1 MFERRDKLLKNTE
14 SEQRSPT
21 FVQIL
26 IVNQQFPFSLSVIFT
41 THNEAPNIRAALES
55 VAPWASD
62 ILVVD
67 AFSTDGT
74 VEIIE
79 QFGGIR
85 LLQRAYFG
93 PADQK
98 NWAIPQAK
106 NDWVLLMDA
115 DERATP
121 EMRDEIAK
129 ILRGYFELNTSLR
142 GTKQINEAFKTSS
155 NVSSSVVK
163 NENLDALENN
173 ELELINNSN
182 SSNITIFDGYW
193 IGFTHFFMGKK
204 VRFSGWQ
211 NDKTIRLIQ
220 RDRCRYND
228 NRVHEEIVTEGRKM
242 GRLNAKFDHY
252 TFRDIAHFV
261 QKQQRYAAWSAI
273 DHDKKTGRITAF
285 HFVVKPFFRFFKHYF
300 LKLGVLDGKIGFI
313 IAAVAAWSVFLRYV
327 KIVENR
333 QLRQQ
338 NPKA

>member
-1 MFERRDKLLKNTE
+1 MT
-14 SEQRSPT
+14 P
-21 FVQIL
+21 
-26 IVNQQFPFSLSVIFT
+26 QFPLPISVIFT
-41 THNEAPNIRAALES
+41 TYNEAPNIRAALES
-55 VAPWASD
+55 VATWATD

-67 AFSTDGT
+67 SFSTDGT
-74 VEIIE
+74 VEIVE
-79 QFGGIR
+79 QFGDIR
-85 LLQRAYFG
+85 LLKRAYFG

-106 NDWVLLMDA
+106 NEWVLLMDA

-121 EMRDEIAK
+121 EMRDEIAE
-129 ILRGYFELNTSLR
+129 ILRGCFELNTSLR
-142 GTKQINEAFKTSS
+142 DTKQ
-155 NVSSSVVK
+155 K
-163 NENLDALENN
+163 NEELKRGVDDGSEGNGNDK
-173 ELELINNSN
+173 LELSKESN
-182 SSNITIFDGYW
+182 SSNINQLDGCW
-193 IGFTHFFMGKK
+193 VGFTHFFMGRK

-228 NRVHEEIVTEGRKM
+228 NRVHEEIMTEGRKM

-273 DHDKKTGRITAF
+273 DHDKKTGRVTAF

-300 LKLGVLDGKIGFI
+300 LKLGVLDGQIGFI

-327 KIVENR
+327 KIIENR

-338 NPKA
+338 NSKG

>member
-1 MFERRDKLLKNTE
+1 MN
-14 SEQRSPT
+14 S
-21 FVQIL
+21 
-26 IVNQQFPFSLSVIFT
+26 QFPLPISVIFT
-41 THNEAPNIRAALES
+41 TYNEAPNIRAALTS
-55 VAPWASD
+55 VAPWAAD

-67 AFSTDGT
+67 SFSTDGT
-74 VEIIE
+74 VEIVE
-79 QFGGIR
+79 QFGGVR

-98 NWAIPQAK
+98 NWAIPQAQ
-106 NDWVLLMDA
+106 NEWILLMDA

-121 EMRDEIAK
+121 AMRDEIAE
-129 ILRGYFELNTSLR
+129 ILRGYAELNTSLR
-142 GTKQINEAFKTSS
+142 GTKQ
-155 NVSSSVVK
+155 K
-163 NENLDALENN
+163 NEELKDATKGELRGNGN
-173 ELELINNSN
+173 DKLELINNSN
-182 SSNITIFDGYW
+182 SNNINIFDGYW

-228 NRVHEEIVTEGRKM
+228 NRVHEEIMTEGRKM

-273 DHDKKTGRITAF
+273 DHDKKTGRVTAF

-300 LKLGVLDGKIGFI
+300 LKLGVLDGQIGFI

-327 KIVENR
+327 KIIENR

-338 NPKA
+338 NSKG

>member
-1 MFERRDKLLKNTE
+1 MT
-14 SEQRSPT
+14 P
-21 FVQIL
+21 
-26 IVNQQFPFSLSVIFT
+26 QFPLPISVIFT
-41 THNEAPNIRAALES
+41 THNEAPNIQAALAS
-55 VAPWASD
+55 VAAWATD

-67 AFSTDGT
+67 SFSTDGT
-74 VEIIE
+74 VDIIE
-79 QFGGIR
+79 RFGGIR

-106 NDWVLLMDA
+106 NAWVLLMDA

-121 EMRDEIAK
+121 EMRDEIAE
-129 ILRGYFELNTSLR
+129 ILRGSLELKIKNEGLKGGVNDGLAAIKNDKLELN
-142 GTKQINEAFKTSS
+142 I
-155 NVSSSVVK
+155 
-163 NENLDALENN
+163 
-173 ELELINNSN
+173 NSN
-182 SSNITIFDGYW
+182 SNNINDFDGYW

-228 NRVHEEIVTEGRKM
+228 SRVHEEIVTEGRKM

-252 TFRDIAHFV
+252 TFRDIDHFV

-273 DHDKKTGRITAF
+273 DHDKKTGRVTAF
-285 HFVVKPFFRFFKHYF
+285 HFVVKPMFRFFKHYF

-333 QLRQQ
+333 QSQQ
-338 NPKA
+338 RHTQG

>member
-1 MFERRDKLLKNTE
+1 MTPQSLL
-14 SEQRSPT
+14 P
-21 FVQIL
+21 I
-26 IVNQQFPFSLSVIFT
+26 SVILT
-41 THNEAPNIRAALES
+41 TYNEAPNIRAALES
-55 VAPWASD
+55 VAPWVAD

-67 AFSTDGT
+67 SFSTDGT
-74 VEIIE
+74 VEIVE
-79 QFGGIR
+79 QFGGVR

-106 NDWVLLMDA
+106 NAWVLLMDA
-115 DERATP
+115 DERVTL
-121 EMRDEIAK
+121 EMRDEIAEVLLKLK
-129 ILRGYFELNTSLR
+129 IKNEELEGLNSNELNS
-142 GTKQINEAFKTSS
+142 IS
-155 NVSSSVVK
+155 
-163 NENLDALENN
+163 
-173 ELELINNSN
+173 NSN
-182 SSNITIFDGYW
+182 SSKINDLDGYW
-193 IGFTHFFMGKK
+193 IGFTHFFMGQK

-242 GRLNAKFDHY
+242 GRLSAKFDHY
-252 TFRDIAHFV
+252 TFRDIDHFV

-273 DHDKKTGRITAF
+273 DHDKKTGRVTAF
-285 HFVVKPFFRFFKHYF
+285 HVVIKPFFRFFKHYF

-333 QLRQQ
+333 QLQQQ
-338 NPKA
+338 NSKT

>member
-1 MFERRDKLLKNTE
+1 MT
-14 SEQRSPT
+14 P
-21 FVQIL
+21 
-26 IVNQQFPFSLSVIFT
+26 QFPLPISVIFT
-41 THNEAPNIRAALES
+41 TLNEAPNIRAALAS
-55 VAPWASD
+55 VATWAAD

-74 VEIIE
+74 VEIVE
-79 QFGGIR
+79 QFGNVR

-106 NDWVLLMDA
+106 NEWVLLMDA

-121 EMRDEIAK
+121 EMRDEIAE
-129 ILRGYFELNTSLR
+129 ILRGCFELRIKDETLKSGQSINLNVDGNTDLR
-142 GTKQINEAFKTSS
+142 TLEKNDLKLNVNSKSNNINQ
-155 NVSSSVVK
+155 
-163 NENLDALENN
+163 
-173 ELELINNSN
+173 
-182 SSNITIFDGYW
+182 FDGYW

-211 NDKTIRLIQ
+211 NDKTIRLIR

-228 NRVHEEIVTEGRKM
+228 KRVHEEIVTEGRKM
-242 GRLNAKFDHY
+242 GRLVAKFDHY
-252 TFRDIAHFV
+252 TFRDIEHFV

-273 DHDKKTGRITAF
+273 DHDKKTGRVTAF
-285 HFVVKPFFRFFKHYF
+285 HLVVKPFFRFFKHYF
-300 LKLGVLDGKIGFI
+300 LKLGIFDGKIGFI

-338 NPKA
+338 NAES

>member
-1 MFERRDKLLKNTE
+1 MTPPFLL
-14 SEQRSPT
+14 P
-21 FVQIL
+21 I
-26 IVNQQFPFSLSVIFT
+26 SVIFT
-41 THNEAPNIRAALES
+41 THNEAPNIQAALAS
-55 VAPWASD
+55 VAAWATD

-67 AFSTDGT
+67 SFSTDGT
-74 VEIIE
+74 VDIIE
-79 QFGGIR
+79 RFGGIR

-106 NDWVLLMDA
+106 NAWVLLMDA

-121 EMRDEIAK
+121 EMQDEIAEILLKLK
-129 ILRGYFELNTSLR
+129 IKNEELKGAGDDKLELN
-142 GTKQINEAFKTSS
+142 I
-155 NVSSSVVK
+155 
-163 NENLDALENN
+163 
-173 ELELINNSN
+173 NSN
-182 SSNITIFDGYW
+182 SNNINDFDGYW

-211 NDKTIRLIQ
+211 NDKTVRLIQ

-252 TFRDIAHFV
+252 TFRDIDHFV

-273 DHDKKTGRITAF
+273 DHDKKTGRVTAF
-285 HFVVKPFFRFFKHYF
+285 HFVIKPFFRFFKHYF

-333 QLRQQ
+333 QLQQQ
-338 NPKA
+338 NSKTGTFQTGL